1 MQSSFAFDK
10 SKEITTTRIL
20 HDHEQMLAAFE
31 DLKEADDVRVF
42 DLLEEVDLLKHLAL
56 GEVILHV
63 RLLDGFDCHVLSS
76 KLMDSKSD
84 FSKCT
89 LTNKLD
95 EFIIL
100 EGCRW

>member
-1 MQSSFAFDK
+1 M
-10 SKEITTTRIL
+10 
-20 HDHEQMLAAFE
+20 
-31 DLKEADDVRVF
+31 F

-63 RLLDGFDCHVLSS
+63 RLLDGFDCNVLSS

-84 FSKCT
+84 FSKRT

>member
-1 MQSSFAFDK
+1 M
-10 SKEITTTRIL
+10 
-20 HDHEQMLAAFE
+20 
-31 DLKEADDVRVF
+31 F

-56 GEVILHV
+56 GEVIFHV
-63 RLLDGFDCHVLSS
+63 RLLDGFDCYVLSS

>member
-1 MQSSFAFDK
+1 M
-10 SKEITTTRIL
+10 
-20 HDHEQMLAAFE
+20 
-31 DLKEADDVRVF
+31 F

-56 GEVILHV
+56 REVILHV
-63 RLLDGFDCHVLSS
+63 RLLDSFDCNVLSS

-84 FSKCT
+84 FSKRT